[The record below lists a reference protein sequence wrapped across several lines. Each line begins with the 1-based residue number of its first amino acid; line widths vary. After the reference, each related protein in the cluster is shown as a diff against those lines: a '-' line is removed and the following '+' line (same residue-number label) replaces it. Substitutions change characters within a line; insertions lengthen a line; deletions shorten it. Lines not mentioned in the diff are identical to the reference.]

1 MVDKEIILTIGALP
15 GGALPGVIGRGALP
29 GGDIIMGAPGR
40 GPAEPGVVGGGPRG
54 AYNIINSI

>member
-54 AYNIINSI
+54 A